1 MADKLEDAVE
11 ICLRQLRD
19 MQLAVAIARV
29 YEGDNSSVLKKILHD
44 EVLVFAA
51 QEGDRWLASWTFWM
65 LGRKDMAVRALIVSS
80 RLSCIAS
87 RDMCLTKSI
96 DTSIH
101 AARDPKFSGP

>member
-29 YEGDNSSVLKKILHD
+29 YEGDNGSVLKKILHD

-80 RLSCIAS
+80 LPPCNRLWDI
-87 RDMCLTKSI
+87 CLTNWV

-101 AARDPKFSGP
+101 TARDPKFS